1 MKKAIK
7 ISLLLLIVIS
17 LIQSV
22 GQAQSRSRENDR
34 RQSEFASR
42 LWYGGGL
49 ALGFSSSGN
58 ESLFQLGL
66 SPMVGYKI
74 FEPFSIGP
82 RVNLLYS
89 HYRINFS
96 GDVEKADAVSWS
108 AGVFSRYKIIRNIF
122 AHIEYEFD
130 NAAVFSYGLDG
141 LETLRRERSN
151 FYVGGGYNS
160 GGTWGYEILL
170 LYNTLQPE
178 NDINPPF
185 SFRIGFTHNF

>member
-1 MKKAIK
+1 MKNAIK
-7 ISLLLLIVIS
+7 ISLLLLIAIFTM
-17 LIQSV
+17 QSTAE
-22 GQAQSRSRENDR
+22 AQNRSRENDR

-49 ALGFSSSGN
+49 TLGFTSSGN
-58 ESLFQLGL
+58 ESLFQIGL

-74 FEPFSIGP
+74 FEPFSVGP

-96 GDVEKADAVSWS
+96 GDIESANAVSWS
-108 AGVFSRYKIIRNIF
+108 AGVFTRYKIVRNIF
-122 AHIEYEFD
+122 AHVEYEFE
-130 NAAVFSYGLDG
+130 NAAVFSYALSG
-141 LETLRRERSN
+141 LEALRRERNN

-170 LYNTLQPE
+170 LFNTLQPE

-185 SFRIGFTHNF
+185 SFRIGFTRNF